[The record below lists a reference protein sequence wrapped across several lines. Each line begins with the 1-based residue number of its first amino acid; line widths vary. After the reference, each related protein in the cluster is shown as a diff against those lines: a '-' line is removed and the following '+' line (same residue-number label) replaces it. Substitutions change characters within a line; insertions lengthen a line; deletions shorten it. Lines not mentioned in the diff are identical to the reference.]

1 MKHGTGRNDADQGA
15 RCAPFGLSGGD
26 LLSET
31 VRQAETLA
39 PGPWRVHNGCLAT
52 PAPFRLAKERQTS
65 AEVCAQALAESVDL
79 TGTWF
84 SQAVPAGG
92 YLNLVF
98 AAEWYDAA
106 AREPAQV
113 GMMVT
118 RPVPPVPAFPAEIFS
133 GDWRCLCRTQK
144 KPPTPQLA
152 ARQDAGNPAWLV
164 RYTAERLQRLAERS
178 APVSQVWTEGEQ
190 ALLRLAA
197 EFAQRQEKDTPAQLF
212 RYLTG
217 LARQVWQVRCFAG
230 GAAVRCARVLAAG
243 YAGLARA

>member
-1 MKHGTGRNDADQGA
+1 MKHGTGRKDADQGA
-15 RCAPFGLSGGD
+15 RCAPFGLSGG
-26 LLSET
+26 LLGESI
-31 VRQAETLA
+31 RQAEGLLS
-39 PGPWRVHNGCLAT
+39 GSWRIYRGGLAT
-52 PAPFRLAKERQTS
+52 PVFQLAKRS
-65 AEVCAQALAESVDL
+65 GKPAEACAQALAESVDL

-84 SQAVPAGG
+84 SEAVPAGG

-106 AREPAQV
+106 AQEPAQAGV
-113 GMMVT
+113 PVAS
-118 RPVPPVPAFPAEIFS
+118 PVPPVPAFPAEIFV

-144 KPPTPQLA
+144 KPPAPQLA

-190 ALLRLAA
+190 ALLLLAA
-197 EFAQRQEKDTPAQLF
+197 EFAQRQERDTPAQLF

-217 LARQVWQVRCFAG
+217 LARQVWQVRCFVG

-243 YAGLARA
+243 YAQLSQA

>member
-1 MKHGTGRNDADQGA
+1 MLTA
-15 RCAPFGLSGGD
+15 
-26 LLSET
+26 T
-31 VRQAETLA
+31 IRQAETLA

-52 PAPFRLAKERQTS
+52 PAPFRLAKEAQTS

-79 TGTWF
+79 SGTWF
-84 SQAVPAGG
+84 SEAVPAGG

-106 AREPAQV
+106 AREPVQV
-113 GMMVT
+113 GTPVT
-118 RPVPPVPAFPAEIFS
+118 RPVPPVPAFPAEIFV

-144 KPPTPQLA
+144 KPPAPQLA

-178 APVSQVWTEGEQ
+178 APVSLDWPEGEK
-190 ALLRLAA
+190 ALLLLAA
-197 EFAQRQEKDTPAQLF
+197 EFAQRQERDTPAQLF

-217 LARQVWQVRCFAG
+217 LARQVWQVRCFVG

-243 YAGLARA
+243 YAQLSQA

>member
-1 MKHGTGRNDADQGA
+1 MK
-15 RCAPFGLSGGD
+15 D
-26 LLSET
+26 LLT
-31 VRQAETLA
+31 AAIRQAETLA

-65 AEVCAQALAESVDL
+65 AEVCAQTLAASVDL

-84 SQAVPAGG
+84 SEAVPAGG

-98 AAEWYDAA
+98 ASEWYDAA

-113 GMMVT
+113 GTMAT
-118 RPVPPVPAFPAEIFS
+118 SPVPPIPDFPAEIFA

-144 KPPTPQLA
+144 KLPAPQLA

-164 RYTAERLQRLAERS
+164 RYTAARLQRLAERG

-190 ALLRLAA
+190 ALLLLAA
-197 EFAQRQEKDTPAQLF
+197 EFAQRQERVTPGQLF
-212 RYLTG
+212 RYLVE

-230 GAAVRCARVLAAG
+230 GAAVRCAWVLAAG
-243 YAGLARA
+243 YAELSQA

>member
-52 PAPFRLAKERQTS
+52 PAPFRLAKERQVS
-65 AEVCAQALAESVDL
+65 AEVCAQALAASVDL

-92 YLNLVF
+92 YLNLLF

-113 GMMVT
+113 GTMVT
-118 RPVPPVPAFPAEIFS
+118 RPVPPIPDFPAEIFP

-164 RYTAERLQRLAERS
+164 RYTAQRLQRLAERS
-178 APVSQVWTEGEQ
+178 VPVSQDWTEGEQ

-217 LARQVWQVRCFAG
+217 LARQVWQVRCFVG
-230 GAAVRCARVLAAG
+230 SAAVRCGRVLAAG
-243 YAGLARA
+243 YETLARA

>member
-26 LLSET
+26 LLTET
-31 VRQAETLA
+31 IRQAETLA

-65 AEVCAQALAESVDL
+65 AEICAQALAEAVELD
-79 TGTWF
+79 GTWF
-84 SQAVPAGG
+84 SEAVPAGG

-98 AAEWYDAA
+98 AAEWYDVA
-106 AREPAQV
+106 AREPARV
-113 GMMVT
+113 GTPVT
-118 RPVPPVPAFPAEIFS
+118 SPVPPVPAFPAEIFV

-144 KPPTPQLA
+144 KLPTAQLA

-178 APVSQVWTEGEQ
+178 APESLDWTEGEK
-190 ALLRLAA
+190 ALLLLAA
-197 EFAQRQEKDTPAQLF
+197 EFAQRQERDTPAQLF

-217 LARQVWQVRCFAG
+217 LARQVWQVRCFVG
-230 GAAVRCARVLAAG
+230 GAALRCARVLAAG
-243 YAGLARA
+243 YAQLSQA

>member
-15 RCAPFGLSGGD
+15 RCAPFGLSGED

-52 PAPFRLAKERQTS
+52 PAPFRLAKEEQTS
-65 AEVCAQALAESVDL
+65 AEACAQALAESVDL

-106 AREPAQV
+106 AREPAQAGV
-113 GMMVT
+113 PVT
-118 RPVPPVPAFPAEIFS
+118 RPVPPIPAFPAEIFP
-133 GDWRCLCRTQK
+133 GDWCCLCRAQK
-144 KPPTPQLA
+144 KPPAPQLA

-164 RYTAERLQRLAERS
+164 RYTAERLQKLAERS
-178 APVSQVWTEGEQ
+178 APVSQAWTEGEK
-190 ALLRLAA
+190 ALLLLAA
-197 EFAQRQEKDTPAQLF
+197 EFAQRQERDTPAQLF
-212 RYLTG
+212 RYLVE
-217 LARQVWQVRCFAG
+217 LARQVWQVRCFVG

-243 YAGLARA
+243 YEMLSRA

>member
-1 MKHGTGRNDADQGA
+1 M
-15 RCAPFGLSGGD
+15 
-26 LLSET
+26 
-31 VRQAETLA
+31 
-39 PGPWRVHNGCLAT
+39 
-52 PAPFRLAKERQTS
+52 
-65 AEVCAQALAESVDL
+65 
-79 TGTWF
+79 
-84 SQAVPAGG
+84 
-92 YLNLVF
+92 F

-106 AREPAQV
+106 AREPVQAGV
-113 GMMVT
+113 PVD
-118 RPVPPVPAFPAEIFS
+118 RPVPPVPAFPAEIFP

-144 KPPTPQLA
+144 KQPTPQLA

-178 APVSQVWTEGEQ
+178 VPVSLDWTEGEQ

-230 GAAVRCARVLAAG
+230 GAAVRCGRVLAAG
-243 YAGLARA
+243 YETLARA

>member
-1 MKHGTGRNDADQGA
+1 M
-15 RCAPFGLSGGD
+15 
-26 LLSET
+26 
-31 VRQAETLA
+31 
-39 PGPWRVHNGCLAT
+39 
-52 PAPFRLAKERQTS
+52 S

-106 AREPAQV
+106 AQEPAQAGV
-113 GMMVT
+113 PVAS
-118 RPVPPVPAFPAEIFS
+118 PVPPIPAFPAEIFP
-133 GDWRCLCRTQK
+133 GDWRCLCRTHK
-144 KPPTPQLA
+144 KPPNAQLA

-178 APVSQVWTEGEQ
+178 VPVSQVWTEGEQ
-190 ALLRLAA
+190 ALLLLAV

-217 LARQVWQVRCFAG
+217 LARQVWQVRCFVG
-230 GAAVRCARVLAAG
+230 GAALRCGRVLAAG
-243 YAGLARA
+243 YETLSRA